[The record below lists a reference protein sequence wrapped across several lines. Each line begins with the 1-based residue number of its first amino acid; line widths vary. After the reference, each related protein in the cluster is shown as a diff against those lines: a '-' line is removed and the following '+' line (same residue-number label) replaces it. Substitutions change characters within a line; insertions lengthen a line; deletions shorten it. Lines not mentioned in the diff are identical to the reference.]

1 MTPVASTS
9 PRASLWLPGFI
20 ALGIVWGLSFLFIS
34 VALTSLTPFGV
45 AAVRTLLGAGAL
57 LAWSGIRRM
66 PLSGSAKL
74 WGLSFVFALFVNV
87 IPAYLFALAETYVS
101 SALAGVLNATTPMM
115 TVIMTFLFFR
125 DQRVSGNMILGI
137 GIGFFGIVVLS
148 GTLFEA
154 QPGNAVFGIGTL
166 LVATACYGFAF
177 PFARRYITPSGLPAS
192 TLATMQLSSGAMW
205 FLLGAPFFTMQSAA
219 WTLDSILAI
228 TALGIL
234 GTGFA
239 YIWNFR
245 TIQLAGPAIASTV
258 TYITPVV
265 AVIAGVVFI
274 HESIHW
280 YQVVGGGIV
289 ILSAALVQERI
300 RLMRPRKDSV

>member
-1 MTPVASTS
+1 MTPATS
-9 PRASLWLPGFI
+9 AAPRVSSWLPGFI

-34 VALTSLTPFGV
+34 LSLTSLTPYGV

-66 PLSGSAKL
+66 PLSGSVKL
-74 WGLSFVFALFVNV
+74 WGASFVFALFVNV

-137 GIGFFGIVVLS
+137 IVGFVGIVVLS
-148 GTLFEA
+148 GTIFEP
-154 QPGNAVFGIGTL
+154 QPSNAVFGIGIL
-166 LVATACYGFAF
+166 IVATACYGFAF
-177 PFARRYITPSGLPAS
+177 PFARRYLTPSGLPAS

-205 FLLGAPFFTMQSAA
+205 FLIGAPFFTLQSGA
-219 WTLDSILAI
+219 WTLQSVLAI
-228 TALGIL
+228 AALGML

-300 RLMRPRKDSV
+300 RLMRPRKDSI